1 MTSVFSPSGMCFD
14 TGEAIAEG
22 RESAAVGELSGH
34 CVMRLKIEGEEVVE
48 EEKLPMAA
56 RIREVEEGVDGF
68 LYLLTDQ
75 GEGEVWRVRVE

>member
-1 MTSVFSPSGMCFD
+1 MTPVLSLSGMCFD

-22 RESAAVGELSGH
+22 REPAAVGELSGH
-34 CVMRLKIEGEEVVE
+34 CVMRLKIEGGQVVE

-56 RIREVEEGVDGF
+56 RIREVEQGVDGF

-75 GEGEVWRVRVE
+75 GSGEVWRVRGE